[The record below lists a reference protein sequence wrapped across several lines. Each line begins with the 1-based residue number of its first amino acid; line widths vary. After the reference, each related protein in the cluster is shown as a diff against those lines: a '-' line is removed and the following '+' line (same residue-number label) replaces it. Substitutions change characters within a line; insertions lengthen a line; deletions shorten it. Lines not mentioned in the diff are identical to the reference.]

1 MTIDC
6 GRLDAAVR
14 GQLRAALKDYRYG
27 RLDREDLEEEA
38 RRRANGIRAT
48 YHAGVRAALMVSCAD
63 CRVDVD
69 SDHAAHIGG
78 SLYCAACATKH
89 RRVPPPRRVA

>member
-6 GRLDAAVR
+6 ARLDAAVR
-14 GQLRAALKDYRYG
+14 GQLQAVLKDYQRG
-27 RLDREDLEEEA
+27 LLDRDDVEEEA

-48 YHAGVRAALMVSCAD
+48 YHAGARAALLVSCAG
-63 CRVDVD
+63 CWVDVD

-78 SLYCAACATKH
+78 NLYCATCAPKH
-89 RRVPPPRRVA
+89 RRLPPPRRAA